1 MASPTAV
8 KQGVDPCPPFLSM
21 KGSRKG
27 RQLGGEAHEQGFQ
40 GVLSQHG
47 RGGIRRLGRG
57 GRLQARS
64 GQGP

>member
-1 MASPTAV
+1 MAGPAAV

-21 KGSRKG
+21 EGSRKG

-40 GVLSQHG
+40 GVLG
-47 RGGIRRLGRG
+47 RWGK
-57 GRLQARS
+57 RLQARS